1 MPTAKP
7 IPGNCRCTS
16 ILLVAGL
23 MAALMMGCQN
33 SPQAGSKTKNSDNT
47 LSTRPDEA
55 LLDALDREY
64 AIGPRAARGLGYRL
78 GWQVPDAGTD
88 TVDIS
93 PQSDSVFIRSN
104 TNILERLTADTGTRL
119 WSSSIGSP
127 VAEVLGL
134 TYMPDS
140 QMIYITRDSSI
151 LSIRSGTGVMTSSPV
166 QSLRWIANT
175 EPVLYDNYLIYGS
188 RAGELVWQAYEIG
201 HSYRAYKIG
210 QVIDIKPVL
219 QGNTVVAIANTGEI
233 VAINTDT
240 VSKVWGHKLLDRV
253 VAAPAIGPTAAY
265 VASQDQYLRA
275 FDLFTGRVLWKSMT
289 EAPLDQSPIVD
300 GRHVYQHVP
309 GVGLTCYEAMPQNR
323 FDGRRLWVS
332 PDVSGNVITTRG
344 DRLITWNDE
353 TSQLSVIS
361 KKTGTLEK
369 TMRLNDVRLLIADN
383 LNEGRLYTLDNRG
396 RLDCLIPL
404 N

>member
-1 MPTAKP
+1 MLTA
-7 IPGNCRCTS
+7 IRTSGTIRLAS
-16 ILLVAGL
+16 ILLAAGL
-23 MAALMMGCQN
+23 MAAFTLGCQN
-33 SPQAGSKTKNSDNT
+33 SSKAGARSDNSGNK

-55 LLDALDREY
+55 LLDALEREY
-64 AIGPRAARGLGYRL
+64 AIGPRAARSLGYRL

-93 PQSDSVFIRSN
+93 PQDDSVFIRSN

-119 WSSSIGSP
+119 WSTSIGSP
-127 VAEVLGL
+127 VAEVLGI
-134 TYMPDS
+134 TYMPEK
-140 QMIYITRDSSI
+140 QLIYITRDSSM

-166 QSLRWIANT
+166 QSLQWIANT
-175 EPVLYDNYLIYGS
+175 GPALYENYLIYGS

-210 QVIDIKPVL
+210 QAIKLKPQL
-219 QGNTVVAIANTGEI
+219 QGDIIVAVANSGEI
-233 VAINTDT
+233 VAINTET
-240 VSKVWGHKLLDRV
+240 VSKVWGHQLLDQI
-253 VAAPAIGPTAAY
+253 VAEPGVGPTAAY

-289 EAPLDQSPIVD
+289 ESSLIDSPTVD
-300 GRHVYQHVP
+300 GRQVYQQVP
-309 GVGLTCYEAMPQNR
+309 GVGLTCYESMPRNR
-323 FDGRRLWVS
+323 FDGRRLWVC
-332 PDVSGNVITTRG
+332 PQITGNVITTRG
-344 DRLITWNDE
+344 DRLITWDAD
-353 TSQLSVIS
+353 TSELGLVS

-369 TMRLNDVRLLIADN
+369 TMSLKDVRLLIADN